1 MKDYANYNLQKHNTS
16 GIDVQCQRFVE
27 YNSIEEPQ
35 ALVRL
40 LTPADEPIL
49 ILGGGS
55 NLLLTKDYKGTVIHS
70 GIKFLK
76 QLDDEHVQCGSG
88 FGWDD
93 FVDFCCNHQLYGAE
107 NLSIIP
113 GEVGASAVQN
123 IGAYG
128 AEAKDLIDTVEVVEI
143 ATGEVRTFTNAECA
157 YSYRQSKFKNE
168 WRDKFLVTSVPYKL
182 SKTYEP
188 KLDYGNIRRAFADKN
203 ITTLLESR
211 NEQALKLLSEKYGGL
226 CSSISYNVLG
236 NRSDSEEVTND
247 TYMKVWNTIPPEKP
261 RSLCAYVAKIVRN
274 LSLDKLRYN
283 NRSKRCGETDA
294 LLSELEECI
303 PATDNTEKSAE
314 NNELKSVLNTFL
326 AQLDERTRKIFVLRY
341 FACYSIAD
349 ISERLAIT
357 ETNTTSIL
365 NRTRTKLRKY
375 LSDKDVYIQK
385 GE

>member
-1 MKDYANYNLQKHNTS
+1 M
-16 GIDVQCQRFVE
+16 
-27 YNSIEEPQ
+27 
-35 ALVRL
+35 
-40 LTPADEPIL
+40 
-49 ILGGGS
+49 
-55 NLLLTKDYKGTVIHS
+55 
-70 GIKFLK
+70 
-76 QLDDEHVQCGSG
+76 
-88 FGWDD
+88 
-93 FVDFCCNHQLYGAE
+93 
-107 NLSIIP
+107 
-113 GEVGASAVQN
+113 N
-123 IGAYG
+123 I
-128 AEAKDLIDTVEVVEI
+128 
-143 ATGEVRTFTNAECA
+143 
-157 YSYRQSKFKNE
+157 S
-168 WRDKFLVTSVPYKL
+168 
-182 SKTYEP
+182 
-188 KLDYGNIRRAFADKN
+188 DKN

-365 NRTRTKLRKY
+365 NRTRTTLR
-375 LSDKDVYIQK
+375 
-385 GE
+385 

>member
-1 MKDYANYNLQKHNTS
+1 M
-16 GIDVQCQRFVE
+16 
-27 YNSIEEPQ
+27 
-35 ALVRL
+35 
-40 LTPADEPIL
+40 
-49 ILGGGS
+49 
-55 NLLLTKDYKGTVIHS
+55 
-70 GIKFLK
+70 
-76 QLDDEHVQCGSG
+76 
-88 FGWDD
+88 
-93 FVDFCCNHQLYGAE
+93 
-107 NLSIIP
+107 
-113 GEVGASAVQN
+113 N
-123 IGAYG
+123 I
-128 AEAKDLIDTVEVVEI
+128 
-143 ATGEVRTFTNAECA
+143 
-157 YSYRQSKFKNE
+157 S
-168 WRDKFLVTSVPYKL
+168 
-182 SKTYEP
+182 
-188 KLDYGNIRRAFADKN
+188 DKN

-314 NNELKSVLNTFL
+314 NNELKSVLNAFL
-326 AQLDERTRKIFVLRY
+326 AQLFVLRY

-365 NRTRTKLRKY
+365 SRTRNKLRKY
-375 LSDKDVYIQK
+375 LSDKKVYIQK
-385 GE
+385 GENHE

>member
-1 MKDYANYNLQKHNTS
+1 M
-16 GIDVQCQRFVE
+16 
-27 YNSIEEPQ
+27 
-35 ALVRL
+35 
-40 LTPADEPIL
+40 
-49 ILGGGS
+49 
-55 NLLLTKDYKGTVIHS
+55 
-70 GIKFLK
+70 
-76 QLDDEHVQCGSG
+76 
-88 FGWDD
+88 
-93 FVDFCCNHQLYGAE
+93 
-107 NLSIIP
+107 
-113 GEVGASAVQN
+113 N
-123 IGAYG
+123 I
-128 AEAKDLIDTVEVVEI
+128 
-143 ATGEVRTFTNAECA
+143 
-157 YSYRQSKFKNE
+157 S
-168 WRDKFLVTSVPYKL
+168 DKK
-182 SKTYEP
+182 
-188 KLDYGNIRRAFADKN
+188 

-211 NEQALKLLSEKYGGL
+211 SELALKLLSEKYGGL

-236 NRSDSEEVTND
+236 SRSDSEEVTND

-283 NRSKRCGETDA
+283 TRSKRCGETDA

-326 AQLDERTRKIFVLRY
+326 AQLDECTRKIFVLRY

-385 GE
+385 GEKS

>member
-1 MKDYANYNLQKHNTS
+1 M
-16 GIDVQCQRFVE
+16 
-27 YNSIEEPQ
+27 
-35 ALVRL
+35 
-40 LTPADEPIL
+40 
-49 ILGGGS
+49 
-55 NLLLTKDYKGTVIHS
+55 
-70 GIKFLK
+70 
-76 QLDDEHVQCGSG
+76 
-88 FGWDD
+88 
-93 FVDFCCNHQLYGAE
+93 
-107 NLSIIP
+107 
-113 GEVGASAVQN
+113 N
-123 IGAYG
+123 I
-128 AEAKDLIDTVEVVEI
+128 
-143 ATGEVRTFTNAECA
+143 
-157 YSYRQSKFKNE
+157 S
-168 WRDKFLVTSVPYKL
+168 
-182 SKTYEP
+182 
-188 KLDYGNIRRAFADKN
+188 DKN

-211 NEQALKLLSEKYGGL
+211 SEQALKLLSEKYGGL

-236 NRSDSEEVTND
+236 NRRN
-247 TYMKVWNTIPPEKP
+247 
-261 RSLCAYVAKIVRN
+261 LCAYVAKIVRN

-385 GE
+385 GEKS